1 MSAVFEQ
8 NEDVSVIGEV
18 RMDISSHSSD
28 STFIIFLTVN
38 GMAHSSG
45 D

>member
-1 MSAVFEQ
+1 MFEQ

-18 RMDISSHSSD
+18 RMDETHHED
-28 STFIIFLTVN
+28 RNIIFLTVN